1 MGEPT
6 KGVDLKSKIMGLID
20 RFWGQRGN
28 WVDWDRGILE
38 KRMDKE
44 SSEDK
49 YDQSL
54 VMLV

>member
-28 WVDWDRGILE
+28 WVDWDRGILG